1 MSAGGGGGGGGAAV
15 GGGGGGGGPGGV
27 GVAGVF
33 APVWAGPAGMTSES
47 GTIAGKS
54 GTTVGRS
61 GILLPGTEGAIDG
74 PRSAL

>member
-15 GGGGGGGGPGGV
+15 GGGGGGPGGV

-33 APVWAGPAGMTSES
+33 APVWAGPAGMTES